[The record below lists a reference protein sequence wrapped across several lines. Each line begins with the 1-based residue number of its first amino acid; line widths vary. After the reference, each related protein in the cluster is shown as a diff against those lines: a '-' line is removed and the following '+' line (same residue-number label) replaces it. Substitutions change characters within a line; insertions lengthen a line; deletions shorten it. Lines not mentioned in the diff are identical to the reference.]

1 MKIAV
6 DAMGGD
12 YAPQE
17 IVKGAVEA
25 ARTYNTG
32 VVLVGDERRITE
44 ELDRYNTANL
54 DLSIIHASEV
64 IEMGEPPAVALRKKK
79 DSSIVIGTKLVK
91 EKQADAIVSCGSTGA
106 AMGGA
111 LLGLGRIKGI
121 DRPAIAGIIPTLKG
135 RALLLDVGANAE
147 SKPSNLLQFGIMG
160 HIYAN
165 KIMGCQNPKVALLNI
180 GEEET
185 KGNELYLESYR
196 LLKNSNLNFVGNIEG
211 RDITSGMADVV
222 VCDGFTGNV
231 VLKFGEGLARDLM
244 VMIKEELK
252 KNIFVKIGAALVF
265 SQARGLRKKIDYAET
280 GGFPLLGVNGLC
292 IIGHGSSQAR
302 AVANAIRVAKEGV
315 ERHVVEC
322 IRESIHENLT
332 GDDLRANA

>member
-12 YAPQE
+12 YAPLE
-17 IVKGAVEA
+17 IIKGAVDA
-25 ARTYNTG
+25 ARAFNIG
-32 VVLVGDERRITE
+32 IVLVGDEKRIRD
-44 ELDRYNTANL
+44 ELACLNTGKL
-54 DLSIIHASEV
+54 DLTVLHASEV

-79 DSSIVIGTKLVK
+79 DSSIVVGTKLVK
-91 EKQADAIVSCGSTGA
+91 EKQADAIVSAGSTGA
-106 AMGGA
+106 AMGAA

-147 SKPSNLLQFGIMG
+147 SKPANLMQFGIMG
-160 HIYAN
+160 HIYAK
-165 KIMGCQNPKVALLNI
+165 KIMGCQQPKVALLNI

-185 KGNELYLESYR
+185 KGNELYLEAYN
-196 LLKNSNLNFVGNIEG
+196 LLKNSSLNFMGNIEG
-211 RDITSGMADVV
+211 RDITGGVADVV
-222 VCDGFTGNV
+222 VCDGFVGNV

-244 VMIKEELK
+244 TMIKEELR

-265 SQARGLRKKIDYAET
+265 TQAKGLRKKIDYAET
-280 GGFPLLGVNGLC
+280 GGAPLLGVNGVC
-292 IIGHGSSQAR
+292 IICHGSSQAR
-302 AVANAIRVAKEGV
+302 AITNAIRVAKECV
-315 ERHVVEC
+315 ETRVVDC
-322 IRESIHENLT
+322 IRESVHDNLT

>member
-12 YAPQE
+12 YAPPE

-25 ARTYNTG
+25 ARAYNVG
-32 VVLVGDERRITE
+32 IVLVGDEKRVNE
-44 ELDRYNTANL
+44 ELANYETKDL
-54 DLSIIHASEV
+54 DVTVVHASEV
-64 IEMGEPPAVALRKKK
+64 IEMGEPPAVALRRKR
-79 DSSIVIGTKLVK
+79 DSSIVVGTRLVK
-91 EKQADAIVSCGSTGA
+91 ENKADAIVSAGSTGA
-106 AMGGA
+106 AMGAA

-121 DRPAIAGIIPTLKG
+121 DRPAIASIIPTLHG

-147 SKPSNLLQFGIMG
+147 SKPANLQQFGIMG

-185 KGNELYLESYR
+185 KGNELYLEAYR
-196 LLKNSNLNFVGNIEG
+196 LLKKSTLNFIGNIEG
-211 RDITSGMADVV
+211 REITGGVADVV
-222 VCDGFTGNV
+222 VCDGFVGNI

-244 VMIKEELK
+244 TMIKEELR

-265 SQARGLRKKIDYAET
+265 TQAKGLRKKIDYAET
-280 GGFPLLGVNGLC
+280 GGAPLLGVNGVC

-302 AVANAIRVAKEGV
+302 AITNAIRVAKDCV
-315 ERHVVEC
+315 EKHVVEC
-322 IRESIHENLT
+322 IRESIHENLM